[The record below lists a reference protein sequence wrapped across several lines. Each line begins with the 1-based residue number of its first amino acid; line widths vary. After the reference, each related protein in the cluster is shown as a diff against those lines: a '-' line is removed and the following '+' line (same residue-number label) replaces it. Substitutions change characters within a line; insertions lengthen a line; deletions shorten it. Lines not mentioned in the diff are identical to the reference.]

1 MLKQLNQQP
10 RLLNSLKLRSEVL
23 LLVVLA
29 IVVLRGIGLELLA
42 LGSLRKRLES

>member
-1 MLKQLNQQP
+1 MLKQLNQLT
-10 RLLNSLKLRSEVL
+10 RLLNSLKLRSKVL

-42 LGSLRKRLES
+42 LGSL